1 MSFIQ
6 NLFTSRDNN
15 AQGNTFVGQ
24 QDRIWWNPDTNAFY
38 YSDGNTAGGIL
49 ITGGG
54 SGNGVPGGPANSV
67 QYNAGNNFGGS
78 SNFTYNGTT
87 LTITGNTVS
96 TNFLSDNYLYA
107 NGESIF
113 GNSSFANISVTST
126 ANLGNFTIFDQTL
139 AGTINNR
146 DVNIRVVGNGNVNI
160 DGPLNVHGAGNLE
173 SPPQFEVKSDGQSV
187 FRVPTL
193 DANLGAVQI
202 IGTTSGQVVPA
213 GNPGGMLQITGQNNQ
228 VSRVYNDAVNNYP
241 LYVGRRYNGTAA
253 APTGVL
259 VNQVI
264 SRLGANPYLTDTAG
278 FTPLGVAQ
286 INFVATENQ
295 TTTAQGSK
303 ITMNTT
309 PTGSNV
315 QSQVAEFNYGGIIL
329 TGNLLPTTDD
339 VYSLGNAS
347 LRWVAAHFGN
357 AGIYIQ
363 DNTLG
368 DDGQLQLDN
377 GTLNFDN
384 IESLRVGNL
393 QFTSTGIITTINPA
407 LDVLIGNPGD
417 TGNTVIR
424 NAGIKFTDG
433 TIQTTAAI
441 PLTQKGN
448 ALGVVPLNAATKIDP
463 IYLPAG
469 GINFLGIW
477 DAANNSPTLADGV
490 GNVGDEYIVGVGG
503 TQNLGSGNI
512 TFAVG
517 DFVLY
522 TSGNVWED
530 IPVGGSGVDS
540 FNGRTGI
547 VTLLSGDVT
556 NALSNGSIVNSKLQ
570 NPNVTINTGAGI
582 GGGQV
587 VPLGGVITLTNTGV
601 TAAVAGTGVAVSAA
615 TGNVTFSIGQA
626 VGTANTVQFG
636 AITST
641 TTIQAT
647 GNIAGGNLATGGRL
661 VATGNIVT
669 LANVVTPGTVINS
682 SVSTTGNVIG
692 ANLVGQNLTA
702 GRVAIVGS
710 GKEVSDDPDFTY
722 NSTTNVLS
730 VAGNVNAAYFNGNVV
745 GTGNI
750 STTGNVTGNYVI
762 ASGGNTVINAGVST
776 TGNVTGNYILGNGS
790 QLTGVITTILPTAL
804 TSTVHIAA
812 DTVGNTATIIT
823 DATTA
828 TVANTIVV
836 RDSTGGINVN
846 NWSINART
854 VAVDT
859 TLTTTD
865 YWIGCLA
872 KNLTITL
879 PNAANG
885 AVQGRQYLIVDCV
898 QSGAPGDTIVTQA
911 GATVVGGSLSQQGQS
926 KTCVF
931 IAATNRWYCN

>member
-15 AQGNTFVGQ
+15 ANGASYVGQ
-24 QDRIWWNPDTNAFY
+24 QDRIWWNPDTNSFY
-38 YSDGNTAGGIL
+38 YSDGNTAGGIP
-49 ITGGG
+49 IGTGAV
-54 SGNGVPGGPANSV
+54 GNGLPGGPTNSV
-67 QYNAGNNFGGS
+67 QYNAGNTNFGGS

-87 LTITGNTVS
+87 LTVTGNTAS

-113 GNSSFANISVTST
+113 GNSSFANISVTNT
-126 ANLGNFTIFDQTL
+126 ANLGNFTIYDQTL
-139 AGTINNR
+139 AGTIDSR

-173 SPPQFEVKSDGQSV
+173 APPQFEVKSDGQSI

-202 IGTTSGQVVPA
+202 IGTTSGAVVGPA
-213 GNPGGMLQITGQNNQ
+213 NPGGMLQITGQNNQ

-241 LYVGRRYNGTAA
+241 LYVGRRYNGTAL

-259 VNQVI
+259 TNQVI

-278 FTPLGVAQ
+278 FTSLGVAQ
-286 INFVATENQ
+286 INFIATENQ
-295 TTTAQGSK
+295 TSTAQGSK

-329 TGNLLPTTDD
+329 TGNLLPRTDD
-339 VYSLGNAS
+339 TYSLGNAS

-384 IESLRVGNL
+384 IDSLRVGNL
-393 QFTSTGIITTINPA
+393 QFTSTGIITTIDPTQ
-407 LDVLIGNPGD
+407 DVLIGNPGD

-424 NAGIKFTDG
+424 NAGIKFIDG
-433 TIQTTAAI
+433 TVQTTAAI

-477 DAANNSPTLADGV
+477 NAANNTPTLADGT
-490 GNVGDEYIVGVGG
+490 GNVGDEYIVGTAG

-522 TSGNVWED
+522 TSANVWAD
-530 IPVGGSGVDS
+530 VPVGGTGVTA
-540 FNGRTGI
+540 FNGRTGN

-556 NALSNGSIVNSKLQ
+556 NALSTGAIVNSKLQ
-570 NPNVTINTGAGI
+570 NSSVTVSTGAGLS
-582 GGGQV
+582 GGQV
-587 VPLGGVITLTNTGV
+587 VPLGGTITLVNTGV

-636 AITST
+636 AISST

-647 GNIAGGNLATGGRL
+647 GNITGGNLATGGRV

-710 GKEVSDDPDFTY
+710 GKEVSDDAEFTY
-722 NSTTNVLS
+722 NSSTNVLS
-730 VAGNVNAAYFNGNVV
+730 VAGNVNAAYFNGNVI

-762 ASGGNTVINAGVST
+762 ASGGNTVINAGIST

-812 DTVGNTATIIT
+812 NTVGNTATIIT

-828 TVANTIVV
+828 NTANTIVV
-836 RDSTGGINVN
+836 RDANGAINVSG
-846 NWSINART
+846 WT
-854 VAVDT
+854 VGTHLTAVNYT
-859 TLTTTD
+859 ATNSD
-865 YWIGCLA
+865 YWIGTTA
-872 KNLTITL
+872 KNRTITL
-879 PNAANG
+879 PNTANG
-885 AVQGRQYLIVDCV
+885 ASTGRQYQIADAVHSGNPGTTIAA
-898 QSGAPGDTIVTQA
+898 QSP
-911 GATVVGGSLSQQGQS
+911 ATVVGNQPSQQGQII
-926 KTCVF
+926 
-931 IAATNRWYCN
+931 IATYVGTTWYLN

>member
-15 AQGNTFVGQ
+15 ANASTYVGQ
-24 QDRIWWNPDTNAFY
+24 QDRIWWDPNTNSFY
-38 YSDGNTAGGIL
+38 YSDGSTPGGIAIGAGGNPFNQL
-49 ITGGG
+49 LNTF
-54 SGNGVPGGPANSV
+54 NDVTFANV
-67 QYNAGNNFGGS
+67 
-78 SNFTYNGTT
+78 TV
-87 LTITGNTVS
+87 TGNL
-96 TNFLSDNYLYA
+96 NADL
-107 NGESIF
+107 
-113 GNSSFANISVTST
+113 GNISNIANISVLNT
-126 ANLGNFTIFDQTL
+126 ANLGNITIYDQTIS
-139 AGTINNR
+139 GTIDSR
-146 DVNIRVVGNGNVNI
+146 DVNIAVVGNGNVNI

-173 SPPQFEVKSDGQSV
+173 APPQFEVNSDGQSI
-187 FRVPTL
+187 FRVSTL
-193 DANLGAVQI
+193 TSNLGAVQI
-202 IGTTSGQVVPA
+202 VGTTSGAIVPP
-213 GNPGGMLQITGQNNQ
+213 GNDGGMLQITGQNNQ

-241 LYVGRRYNGTAA
+241 LYVGRRYNGTAL

-377 GTLNFDN
+377 GILNFDN
-384 IESLRVGNL
+384 IDSLRVGNL
-393 QFTSTGIITTINPA
+393 QFTSTGIITTIDPA

-424 NAGIKFTDG
+424 NAGIKFTDN

-441 PLTQKGN
+441 PLAQKGN
-448 ALGVVPLNAATKIDP
+448 ANGVVPLNASTKIDP

-469 GINFLGIW
+469 AITFKGVW

-490 GNVGDEYIVGVGG
+490 GTVGDEYVVGVAG
-503 TQNLGSGNI
+503 TRNLGSGNI
-512 TFAVG
+512 SFAVG

-522 TSGNVWED
+522 TSGNVWVD
-530 IPVGGSGVDS
+530 IPVGGSGVSS
-540 FNGRTGI
+540 FNGRTGA
-547 VTLLSGDVT
+547 VTLQSGDVT
-556 NALSNGSIVNSKLQ
+556 NALSDGSIVNSKLL
-570 NPNVTINTGAGI
+570 NSDFTVTTGTGL

-587 VPLGGVITLTNTGV
+587 VPLGGTITLTNTGV

-626 VGTANTVQFG
+626 VGTANTVQFA

-647 GNIAGGNLATGGRL
+647 GNITGGNIATGGRV

-669 LANVVTPGTVINS
+669 SANIVTPGTVINS
-682 SVSTTGNVIG
+682 SVSTTGNIIG
-692 ANLVGQNLTA
+692 ANLVTGGLVTATGNITGGNLSTGGLVNATGNVSGGNVIGQNLTA
-702 GRVAIVGS
+702 GRVAIVGA
-710 GKEVSDDPDFTY
+710 GKEITTDADFTY
-722 NSTTNVLS
+722 NSSTNTLT
-730 VAGNVNAAYFNGNVV
+730 VAGNINADYFNGNVSSANLPIASTTQLGVVKIDGSTIVIANGVISAQQTGTANANVANITVQGTIGYNLAVDDGGNVVQLTNKGTAVTCNGRTGRITTSSSALSGGGSVTFVVNNTYVQQYDLIILNVKDPVRANTYHAQVNGV
-745 GTGNI
+745 GTNSFNI
-750 STTGNVTGNYVI
+750 MVRNVDNNAHSDAIVLSFAVI
-762 ASGGNTVINAGVST
+762 
-776 TGNVTGNYILGNGS
+776 
-790 QLTGVITTILPTAL
+790 Q
-804 TSTVHIAA
+804 
-812 DTVGNTATIIT
+812 
-823 DATTA
+823 
-828 TVANTIVV
+828 V
-836 RDSTGGINVN
+836 R
-846 NWSINART
+846 
-854 VAVDT
+854 
-859 TLTTTD
+859 
-865 YWIGCLA
+865 
-872 KNLTITL
+872 
-879 PNAANG
+879 
-885 AVQGRQYLIVDCV
+885 
-898 QSGAPGDTIVTQA
+898 
-911 GATVVGGSLSQQGQS
+911 
-926 KTCVF
+926 
-931 IAATNRWYCN
+931 